1 MSLNEMSMHTIAA
14 TEPQQNMTSIATNSG
29 HGEKRS
35 LSAHTDGDCSDKRK
49 IRTNRIGKRMK
60 GSKSATTEERLTSAS
75 STNVTDLPFEV
86 LSIILHY
93 TGNYEK
99 IARLGAVCHKFDVV
113 CREVL
118 LSAFSRL
125 RVRLIYI
132 KRNKELE

>member
-1 MSLNEMSMHTIAA
+1 MHTIAA

-86 LSIILHY
+86 LSIIVHY
-93 TGNYEK
+93 TGNYEG
-99 IARLGAVCHKFDVV
+99 IARLRAVCLRFDAV
-113 CREVL
+113 CCQVL
-118 LSAFSRL
+118 LFAFSIL
-125 RVRLIYI
+125 KVRLIHI
-132 KRNKELE
+132 NRKKELYAE